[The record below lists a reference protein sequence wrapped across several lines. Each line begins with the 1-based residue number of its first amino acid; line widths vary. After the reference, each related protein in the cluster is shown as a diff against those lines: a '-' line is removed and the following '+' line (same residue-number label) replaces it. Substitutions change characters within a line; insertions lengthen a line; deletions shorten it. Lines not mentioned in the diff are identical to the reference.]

1 MADLRFARI
10 WVPVFLPVTFSFLFL
25 HLVLGLDVSVA
36 PVWQVL
42 LSHALGAAFALLFYA
57 VSVHLFFPRWSGW
70 RWIAAVVGALFLM
83 AVLLLGWWQG
93 GAYWG
98 LRGAPVGG
106 SVGDIRPGFVPGAFA
121 AEFLP
126 LSVVPLGTPG
136 GISRLTATSS

>member
-10 WVPVFLPVTFSFLFL
+10 WVPVFLPVTFSFLLL

-98 LRGAPVGG
+98 LRGPRLEDLSA
-106 SVGDIRPGFVPGAFA
+106 IFA
-121 AEFLP
+121 LASSL
-126 LSVVPLGTPG
+126 VPLLLSFSLFLS
-136 GISRLTATSS
+136 SRWGRRGVSPA